1 MLIILTVYLVLVWL
15 VFSRLKLIRWGW
27 VSGSLA
33 VLIGAFI
40 LAVFMAMFILADNFL
55 YQSKKNGRNRI
66 SSEFGCLEPVT

>member
-40 LAVFMAMFILADNFL
+40 LAVFMAMFNSDKADKL
-55 YQSKKNGRNRI
+55 
-66 SSEFGCLEPVT
+66 